1 MTVRGSSLAADAS
14 VGASSETPQL
24 SVVIPTLRRH
34 GVLGRALD
42 GLEEQDTPPEGFE
55 VVVVADAQEE
65 DFEAVAK
72 AVAGRRYDARAL
84 QSDVAGASAARNRG
98 WRAARAP
105 LILFLDDDTLPS
117 RSLVSEHLAWHRDH
131 REDEVGVL
139 GRIDWA
145 VELAVTPFM
154 RWLDRGVQFG
164 FASIEGRHAPLANF
178 YAANVSVK
186 RRMLERVGGFDEVE
200 FPFRYEDTDLARRME
215 RFGFRLLYNPDARG
229 EHLHAVTL
237 EAWHRTVA
245 IVARAERRFVRRYP
259 DATPFF
265 LNLFTRRG
273 ERLRWCV
280 LGARL
285 APIVPATVPW
295 LGPRVWARAR
305 ETYRRELARPF
316 LAAWAKADL
325 AELTADEPP
334 GSTEPGA
341 PRPGPEP
348 G

>member
-1 MTVRGSSLAADAS
+1 MTVRGSPRAADAS
-14 VGASSETPQL
+14 AGATPQL
-24 SVVIPTLRRH
+24 SIVIPTLRRH
-34 GVLGRALD
+34 GVLRRALD

-72 AVAGRRYDARAL
+72 AVAGRSYDARAL
-84 QSDVAGASAARNRG
+84 RSDVAGASAARNRG
-98 WRAARAP
+98 WRAARGS

-117 RSLVSEHLAWHRDH
+117 RSLVSQHLAWHREH
-131 REDEVGVL
+131 PEDETGVL

-145 VELAVTPFM
+145 AELAVTPFM

-164 FASIEGRHAPLANF
+164 FASIAGPQAPLANF

-186 RRMLERVGGFDEVE
+186 RGMLERVGGFDEVE

-215 RFGFRLLYNPDARG
+215 RFGFRLLYNPEARG
-229 EHLHAVTL
+229 EHLHAVTF
-237 EAWHRTVA
+237 EGWHGTVA

-265 LNLFTRRG
+265 LNLFTRHG
-273 ERLRWCV
+273 ERLRWCG

-325 AELTADEPP
+325 AELTGAEPP
-334 GSTEPGA
+334 GTIESGA
-341 PRPGPEP
+341 PRPDPEP